1 MSPTCTCLSG
11 DLFDACCGP
20 FLAGTTHAPTAERLM
35 RSRYTAFAVRDHEY
49 LLRTWHPA
57 TRPDE
62 LTLDDEQRWYRLD
75 IDDTSSGGLLD
86 SDGVV
91 AFSAF
96 YRHPDGNGVLH
107 ERSRFVREHGHWL
120 YLDGVL
126 SP

>member
-1 MSPTCTCLSG
+1 MSTTCTCLSG

-20 FLAGTTHAPTAERLM
+20 FLAGITHAPTAERLM
-35 RSRYTAFAVRDHEY
+35 RSRYTAFAVGDPEY
-49 LLRTWHPA
+49 LLRTWHPT
-57 TRPDE
+57 TRPAE